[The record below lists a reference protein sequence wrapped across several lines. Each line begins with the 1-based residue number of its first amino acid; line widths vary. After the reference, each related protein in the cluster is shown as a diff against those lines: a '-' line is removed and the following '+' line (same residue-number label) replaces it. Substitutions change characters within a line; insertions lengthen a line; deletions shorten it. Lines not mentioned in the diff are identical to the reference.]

1 MRRKIMKT
9 SGKSFHFYDK
19 KRAASI
25 VPPIKNVVFYSRL
38 PMMKIQKMERLVF
51 ILRISGDT
59 DRTNDIVDDRH
70 YECIYPSVLIK
81 RPGETWYCNPEH
93 HVDSFF
99 FSYDPGTLGFFQ
111 RHGLP
116 ETLTEMHLTDPEVFT
131 PMLNRMRELLKSS
144 EEFGMADRIDL
155 LGFQIF
161 AEIVL
166 QWEKQNSPIGQMD
179 QRIFQAASYLRFHFL
194 EEIDFVQLAA
204 DYGFSYRTFLR
215 RWDDAGYPTPA
226 VMLFNLRMEEAR
238 RLLAET
244 DLSISEIAS
253 RLRYHSC
260 SWFCAAFKKK
270 NGQSALAY
278 RKKSR
283 LSGRVSSDIFHA

>member
-1 MRRKIMKT
+1 MEP
-9 SGKSFHFYDK
+9 SAEVFHFSDK

-25 VPPIKNVVFYSRL
+25 VPPIQRINYLHYWPLRTEQ
-38 PMMKIQKMERLVF
+38 KIEGLLF
-51 ILRISGDT
+51 CLRFSGDT
-59 DRTNDIVDDRH
+59 DRTNDIVDGRH
-70 YECIYPSVLIK
+70 YECVYPSVVIK
-81 RPGETWYCNPEH
+81 RPGEIWHCDPEH
-93 HVDSFF
+93 HTECLF

-111 RHGLP
+111 QHGLP

-131 PMLNRMRELLKSS
+131 SMLNRMRELLKSS

-179 QRIFQAASYLRFHFL
+179 RRIFQAASYLRLHFL
-194 EEIDFVQLAA
+194 DEIDFVQLAKK
-204 DYGFSYRTFLR
+204 YGFSCRTFLR
-215 RWDDAGYPTPA
+215 RWAEAGYQTPA
-226 VMLFNLRMEEAR
+226 AMLFELRMEESR
-238 RLLAET
+238 RLLTET
-244 DLSISEIAS
+244 DLSVSEIAS

-260 SWFCAAFKKK
+260 AWFCAAFKKK
-270 NGQSALAY
+270 NGQSPLAY

-283 LSGRVSSDIFHA
+283 RS

>member
-1 MRRKIMKT
+1 MEP
-9 SGKSFHFYDK
+9 SAEAFHFFDK
-19 KRAASI
+19 KRVASI
-25 VPPIKNVVFYSRL
+25 VPPIQRIIYLHFWPLQTVQ
-38 PMMKIQKMERLVF
+38 KIERLLF
-51 ILRISGDT
+51 ILRFSGDD
-59 DRTNDIVDDRH
+59 DRTTDVVDGRH
-70 YECIYPSVLIK
+70 YECVYPSVVIK
-81 RPGETWYCNPEH
+81 RPGETWYCDPEH
-93 HVDSFF
+93 HADIFF

-111 RHGLP
+111 QHGLP
-116 ETLTEMHLTDPEVFT
+116 ETLTEMHLTDPEAFT
-131 PMLNRMRELLKSS
+131 PMLKRMRELLKSS

-179 QRIFQAASYLRFHFL
+179 RRIFQAASYLRLHFL
-194 EEIDFVQLAA
+194 EEIDFVQLAVK
-204 DYGFSYRTFLR
+204 YGFSYRTFLR
-215 RWDDAGYPTPA
+215 RWNDAGYPTPA
-226 VMLFNLRMEEAR
+226 AMLFELRMEEAR

-260 SWFCAAFKKK
+260 AWFCAAFKKK
-270 NGQSALAY
+270 NGQSALSY

-283 LSGRVSSDIFHA
+283 LADTGNESQIRIPR